1 MALDSVVA
9 KLLVQQQEAS
19 ERQQRLIVTLAS
31 LIQNNKGGS
40 SLQQQQQPE
49 ALADIISRGIHE
61 FIYDPDNNQ
70 IFSNWFSRY
79 EQHFTEDAKSLD
91 DACKVRLLLRKLS
104 PQVYEQYANCIL
116 PKLPKDCD
124 FQNTVRQLKKLFDR
138 QESIFSVR
146 YKCLQIT
153 KEESED
159 YTAYSGRVNSQ
170 CEKFF
175 QGKMSSAELKVLIFI
190 CGLRSPA
197 YNDIRGK
204 LLSMLDTNVD
214 TTLEQLTSA
223 AQRQIVLRDDTK
235 LVETTNPSTVNAIS
249 ADGKSEFRSS
259 KQKLK
264 SHTKPTNQ
272 VNEVPK
278 RPCWQCGAMHF
289 VKYCTYS
296 QHKCKDCDKI
306 GHKEG
311 YCSCFSK
318 RASTLNSG
326 QRKINRNT
334 QRKFQQRRNFRTKV
348 VVAKH
353 SVKSINNINMQ
364 RKYINVVVNS
374 CQIKL
379 QFDTAAD
386 ISLISKIN
394 WAKLGKP
401 ALHTCEHKASD
412 ASKNQI
418 PLMGQFEAIVTHKNT
433 SHSCIIYVT
442 SLPNLNIFG
451 IDLIEKFGYWDTP
464 IRSVCNV
471 ITSNMNKDAI
481 FKVILSK
488 YPEVVQQHTGHC
500 TKFKVNLEIKQN
512 CKPVFK
518 TKRPVPYA
526 SLAAVE
532 QELNRLQDE
541 NIITP
546 ITQSDWAAPIVV
558 VRKPNNRI
566 RICADY
572 STGLNDCMKPNLYPI
587 PHADDI
593 FAQMSLCKYFSKID
607 LSDAYLQLEVD
618 DESKKILTINT
629 HKGLRQVLFKKLWKL
644 SSAI

>member
-19 ERQQRLIVTLAS
+19 ERQQRLIETLAS

-91 DACKVRLLLRKLS
+91 DAC
-104 PQVYEQYANCIL
+104 
-116 PKLPKDCD
+116 KLPKDCD

-249 ADGKSEFRSS
+249 AD
-259 KQKLK
+259 
-264 SHTKPTNQ
+264 
-272 VNEVPK
+272 
-278 RPCWQCGAMHF
+278 
-289 VKYCTYS
+289 
-296 QHKCKDCDKI
+296 
-306 GHKEG
+306 
-311 YCSCFSK
+311 
-318 RASTLNSG
+318 
-326 QRKINRNT
+326 
-334 QRKFQQRRNFRTKV
+334 
-348 VVAKH
+348 
-353 SVKSINNINMQ
+353 
-364 RKYINVVVNS
+364 
-374 CQIKL
+374 
-379 QFDTAAD
+379 
-386 ISLISKIN
+386 
-394 WAKLGKP
+394 
-401 ALHTCEHKASD
+401 
-412 ASKNQI
+412 
-418 PLMGQFEAIVTHKNT
+418 
-433 SHSCIIYVT
+433 
-442 SLPNLNIFG
+442 
-451 IDLIEKFGYWDTP
+451 
-464 IRSVCNV
+464 
-471 ITSNMNKDAI
+471 
-481 FKVILSK
+481 
-488 YPEVVQQHTGHC
+488 
-500 TKFKVNLEIKQN
+500 
-512 CKPVFK
+512 
-518 TKRPVPYA
+518 
-526 SLAAVE
+526 
-532 QELNRLQDE
+532 
-541 NIITP
+541 
-546 ITQSDWAAPIVV
+546 
-558 VRKPNNRI
+558 
-566 RICADY
+566 
-572 STGLNDCMKPNLYPI
+572 
-587 PHADDI
+587 
-593 FAQMSLCKYFSKID
+593 
-607 LSDAYLQLEVD
+607 
-618 DESKKILTINT
+618 
-629 HKGLRQVLFKKLWKL
+629 
-644 SSAI
+644 